1 MAAVFPVS
9 GSTNDGSSNTST
21 YNTSPSYSG
30 TFIPQL
36 WSQKLNAKFYAN
48 TMMTEIANTDWEG
61 DIANQGDTITIRTA
75 PSITINDYTGAGMT
89 LADEVPLPN
98 TVDMQIDKGKYF
110 SVKVNDVLAYQADMD
125 LMNMFTEDAAKQ
137 LKIQIENDVFF
148 QYFVT
153 EGAAA
158 ANKGGTAGAISGS
171 YNLGTDVA
179 PIDQATPANVLK
191 TILKMSAALDEQNVP
206 EEGRWLIMTPHDRHL
221 LMQTDIAQ
229 AYFTGDQSSTIRTG
243 KIGMLDRFTV
253 YVSNLLPRGQAA
265 KALVP
270 ALTAT
275 SAGSSVSNAKV
286 RRMMVAGTS
295 HACAFASQINKTEQL
310 RDQTDFG
317 DKVRGLAVF
326 GRKVIKNEALCTAL
340 VGSAS

>member
-1 MAAVFPVS
+1 MAAVFPVVGS
-9 GSTNDGSSNTST
+9 GAFDTN
-21 YNTSPSYSG
+21 PSYSG

-61 DIANQGDTITIRTA
+61 EISNQGDTITIRTA
-75 PSITINDYTGAGMT
+75 PSITINDYAGAGST
-89 LADEVPLPN
+89 LTDEVPVPI

-110 SVKVNDVLAYQADMD
+110 SVQVNDVLAYQADMD

-137 LKIQIENDVFF
+137 LKIAIENEVFF
-148 QYFVT
+148 SYFVT

-158 ANKGGTAGAISGS
+158 ANKGATAGAISGN
-171 YNLGTDVA
+171 YNLGTDTA
-179 PIDQATPANVLK
+179 PVDQATPANVLK
-191 TILKMSAALDEQNVP
+191 TILRMSAALDEQNVP
-206 EEGRWLIMTPHDRHL
+206 EDGRWLIMTPHDRQL

-253 YVSNLLPRGQAA
+253 YVSNLLPKGQAG
-265 KALVP
+265 KALV
-270 ALTAT
+270 AGLSAT
-275 SAGSSVSNAKV
+275 SSGASVSNAKA

-295 HACAFASQINKTEQL
+295 HACSFASQISKTEQL
-310 RDQTDFG
+310 RNQTDFG
-317 DKVRGLAVF
+317 DKVRGLAVY
-326 GRKVIKNEALCTAL
+326 GRKVLKNEALCTAL